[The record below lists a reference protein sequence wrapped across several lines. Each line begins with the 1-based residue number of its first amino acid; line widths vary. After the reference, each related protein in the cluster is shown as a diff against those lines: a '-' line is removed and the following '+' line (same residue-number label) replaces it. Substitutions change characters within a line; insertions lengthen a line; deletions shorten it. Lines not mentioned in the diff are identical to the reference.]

1 MFLRRLFYDLT
12 TGDMLKM
19 SLLMGAA
26 IAPSVDEEAEELVNW
41 GVVEWAAPEPA
52 TEAAMA
58 SADEDGNPRK
68 VTVTVDVKSVPP
80 KPVYTYAPIEDGAPT
95 TVHAGEMEDMQTAL
109 NLLGVEVE

>member
-26 IAPSVDEEAEELVNW
+26 IAPSVDEEAEGLVGW
-41 GVVEWAAPEPA
+41 GVVEWTAPEPA

-58 SADEDGNPRK
+58 SADEDGNPRA
-68 VTVTVDVKSVPP
+68 VTVKVDASSTPP
-80 KPVYTYAPIEDGAPT
+80 KLTYTYAPVD
-95 TVHAGEMEDMQTAL
+95 AGGVSDMQTAL